1 MHFDD
6 AKDNFFAA
14 ARHGLRAQLAWVD
27 GKHYASPDLVK
38 KYLLP
43 LAAQGLREARINA
56 EDIDRY
62 LEVIEGRLEAAQ
74 TGSQWTLSAAA
85 FLSSPVRG
93 ELRDQRLVAGML
105 ARQKSGQP
113 VHAWQRISKEEAED
127 LASTP
132 ETVGEIMSTD
142 LFTVTPDDPITVA
155 ASMMDW
161 RHIRHL
167 PVEDN
172 GRLAGLVS
180 SRDVLHLLASRARI
194 EGESSPVSV
203 RAIMN
208 AKPVTVTRETPL
220 TDALQLMVQ
229 DHVDCLPVTEGDE
242 LIGIIT
248 SRDMLEVL
256 SSLLTRRTPATVVD
270 AEA

>member
-1 MHFDD
+1 
-6 AKDNFFAA
+6 
-14 ARHGLRAQLAWVD
+14 V
-27 GKHYASPDLVK
+27 
-38 KYLLP
+38 
-43 LAAQGLREARINA
+43 

-62 LEVIEGRLEAAQ
+62 LEVIEGRLKTAR

-85 FLSSPVRG
+85 SLSDPARR
-93 ELRDQRLVAGML
+93 ELRDQRLVAAML
-105 ARQKSGQP
+105 ARQKAGQP
-113 VHAWQRISKEEAED
+113 VHAWRPISKEETED
-127 LASTP
+127 LANTP
-132 ETVGEIMSTD
+132 QTVAEIMSTD
-142 LFTVTPDDPITVA
+142 LFTVTPDDPITLA